1 MYDVHKIRRD
11 FPVLQRTVHGKP
23 LVYFDTAASAQRP
36 LAVIE
41 ATDRFYRQF
50 NANVHRG
57 VHTLRGGHRPLR
69 GRSAAALSTM
79 TFKGSSATARSG
91 TSVRSPPSSKRTRPG
106 HCST

>member
-1 MYDVHKIRRD
+1 MYDVHRIRQD

-41 ATDRFYRQF
+41 ATDTFYRQF

-57 VHTLRGGHRPLR
+57 VHTTCTRAR
-69 GRSAAALSTM
+69 AAAWRITSTP
-79 TFKGSSATARSG
+79 TRNAR
-91 TSVRSPPSSKRTRPG
+91 
-106 HCST
+106 

>member
-1 MYDVHKIRRD
+1 MFDVNKIRAD
-11 FPVLQRTVHGKP
+11 FPILQRTVHGKP

-57 VHTLRGGHRPLR
+57 VHTLSQEETDLYEEGRRKLASYLNAPSEREVIFTRGTTEAINLVAN
-69 GRSAAALSTM
+69 S
-79 TFKGSSATARSG
+79 
-91 TSVRSPPSSKRTRPG
+91 
-106 HCST
+106 